1 MCEPDQ
7 TSHRLGENGW
17 EGGKLH
23 GRERTTNFYWTVK
36 KEMNNCFAVLHL
48 KQFLRKIHSTSST
61 RYKRHVLNGLGHMT
75 GVLYSLLRRLY
86 LNILA

>member
-36 KEMNNCFAVLHL
+36 KEMNNCQAP
-48 KQFLRKIHSTSST
+48 RSTYNNNNNLT
-61 RYKRHVLNGLGHMT
+61 
-75 GVLYSLLRRLY
+75 
-86 LNILA
+86 